1 MFYKNIFLK
10 KVICLILIISIMLY
24 ALLFIFTPKSEASY
38 DSEFKK
44 YPGYE
49 ELLKDLQE
57 EYPNWKFEIL
67 ETGLNWNDVLKNE
80 TTALHGRSL
89 TQQNKSEWKCSCGR
103 EPEPGWYCASEQA
116 VAYYMDPRNSLF
128 IDYIFQ
134 FEKLTYDSSTQTLE
148 GVEAIISDCKY
159 LQGKIKYYDRAKGK
173 EVTLD
178 KTYAEAILEAGKK
191 NNISPYHIAS
201 RMRQEQGTGDGSV
214 ISSGTWEGHNGEYK
228 GYYNYFNIRATGET
242 DDEIITNALKYAK
255 DKGWTDPVKAI
266 EGGAKFIAED
276 YIQCGQ
282 DTLYLQKY
290 DVDDSDGSLYDF
302 QYMTNIAAPKS
313 EAESIREAYRDIG
326 LLDKNSSFT
335 FKIPVYEDMPDERS
349 PLPGDNKLVT
359 QNVEIK
365 ENGVNVRS
373 GKGTNYDVVATL
385 DKGDRVLRIEMAD
398 KKSSDGR
405 YWDKICLSNGDKGY
419 ISREYLKQLNDITNC
434 NEKYV
439 VSDYTN
445 FRNGPGIYGTV
456 ILKLLTPGQ
465 ELTVIEKGVY
475 NNVNGEDWYRVK
487 LSDGQQGYVGSGYI
501 EKLTDT
507 SKYEQVKVVANDG
520 VYVREK
526 PTTSSDILTAL
537 SKGTVLTRV
546 EKEVSTANNYIWD
559 KITTKDG
566 ISGYVARCE
575 KGSDELWIEP
585 VNGESEKPST
595 SDEKFEISGS
605 NLISLPNTTV
615 EDIKKKDSKAV
626 VKNGDKTISSG
637 NVGTGYKV
645 TYNSKSYTII
655 VLGDLNG
662 DGKVNTGDTLII
674 SQHIGKLKNITN
686 SNYLKAADVNRD
698 DKINTGDSLAMRQH
712 IGKVKNIE
720 LK

>member
-10 KVICLILIISIMLY
+10 KIICLLIIVSIMLY
-24 ALLFIFTPKSEASY
+24 TFLFIFIPKSKATY
-38 DSEFKK
+38 DSKFKK

-49 ELLKDLQE
+49 QLIKKIQE

-89 TQQNKSEWKCSCGR
+89 TSKNKSEWKCSCGK

-128 IDYIFQ
+128 IDYLFQ
-134 FEKLTYDSSTQTLE
+134 FEKLAFDSSTQNVA
-148 GVEAIISDCKY
+148 GVEAIISDCNY
-159 LQGKIKYYDRAKGK
+159 LQGKIKYYDREKKK
-173 EVTLD
+173 EVTLN

-201 RMRQEQGTGDGSV
+201 RIRQEQGTGAGSE
-214 ISSGTWEGHNGEYK
+214 ISSGTWGKYDGKYK

-242 DDEIITNALKYAK
+242 EDEIIKNALEYAK
-255 DKGWTDPVKAI
+255 KQGWTDPVKAI

-276 YIQCGQ
+276 YIECGQ

-290 DVDDSDGSLYDF
+290 DVDDSDGSLYIC
-302 QYMTNIAAPKS
+302 QYMTNIAAPKN
-313 EAESIREAYRDIG
+313 EAESIREAYRRMG

-335 FKIPVYEDMPDERS
+335 FKIPVYKEMPEERA
-349 PLPGDNKLVT
+349 PLPGDSKLVT
-359 QNVEIK
+359 QNIEIT
-365 ENGVNVRS
+365 ENNVTVRK
-373 GKGTNYDVVATL
+373 GKGTNYSIVTTL
-385 DKGDRVLRIEMAD
+385 NKGNKILRIEMAD
-398 KKSSDGR
+398 QKSADGR
-405 YWDKICLSNGDKGY
+405 YWDKICLNNGDKGY

-439 VSDYTN
+439 VTDYTN

-475 NNVNGEDWYRVK
+475 NKVNGEDWYRVK

-501 EKLTDT
+501 EKLEDT
-507 SKYEQVKVVANDG
+507 SKYEQIEVVTSDG

-526 PTTSSDILTAL
+526 PTTTANILTAL
-537 SKGTVLTRV
+537 SKGTILTRV
-546 EKEVSTANNYIWD
+546 EKDVSTANDYIWD
-559 KITTKDG
+559 KVTTKDG
-566 ISGYVARCE
+566 ISGYIARCK
-575 KGSDELWIEP
+575 KGSNELWIKPVKGEP
-585 VNGESEKPST
+585 EKPTTSSEKF
-595 SDEKFEISGS
+595 KISGS
-605 NLISLPNTTV
+605 NFVCVPNTTV
-615 EDIKKKDSKAV
+615 ADIKKKDSKTT

-674 SQHIGKLKNITN
+674 SQHIGKLKIIKNN
-686 SNYLKAADVNRD
+686 NYLKAADVNRD

-712 IGKVKNIE
+712 VGKVKNIE